1 MPQAWD
7 IVLTGLVLAFMLA
20 RPVKGLLSG
29 LSLLLLVIRMRFR
42 RKIHREPIHLSF
54 GPYPRIG
61 WHLVRAALLCVA
73 LGLATAPEASAQA
86 PDQILRLL
94 EEDPTL
100 VRQML
105 LQSGLSEAEVRAQLR
120 AGGIPE
126 GSLDVFFSDDPID
139 AATAFDTDALRAL
152 ETLGLPIE
160 TADGLEVVPVFTG
173 LQRRPARPPVLI
185 NGLPIFGLDVFTRAS
200 TQFQPLL
207 AGPVPDDYVFGPDDE
222 IVLILTGDVESAEE
236 LVVTREGFVV
246 VENVGRIN
254 LANLTM
260 GEARVLLRDRLANS
274 YSGIERGTMSVSVT
288 LTQLRTIQIYVT
300 GEIAQSGAYQMASV
314 ATVTNALYAAGGP
327 TQLASLRDIR
337 LRRRG
342 GEDVSLDLY
351 PYLLNG
357 DVAGDVILRQGDVVF
372 VPLRGRRVQLHGSVV
387 RPAHYELDA
396 NSDLMDVL
404 NTAGGFA
411 PAANRQRVTIHRV
424 VRPSERGPG
433 SSDRIAIDLA
443 LKPSE
448 DPSEPRHLGGVIIPP
463 IGLQDGDSIVVDSVL
478 DLRDSYY
485 VSIVGMVAVPDTL
498 PWREGMTIRDLL
510 LMARGPTVG
519 ADLREAEVSRLP
531 DQRGLGELAD
541 ALMVPLDSSYLSQ
554 RTRDGRYVG
563 PPGVTFPPA
572 GSSPEFILQPFD
584 QVLILR
590 QPEFEMPQLVTIT
603 GEVSV
608 PGEYTL
614 LTKNDRLA
622 DLMARA
628 AGLLDTGYPEG
639 ARFFRPQGGLGRIN
653 VDLPT
658 ALDDP
663 SGQANILLQPGDSLH
678 IPEYSPT
685 VVVEGAVNSP
695 VTVLFR
701 EGQGFDYYL
710 ANAGGYRNDADK
722 GRVSVRYA
730 NGLAQTRSKFL
741 FWSSY
746 PTPGPG
752 SVVSVPAKAL
762 QLPLDVI
769 GLVTSV
775 VGILGSLT
783 TVIVVLTR

>member
-1 MPQAWD
+1 
-7 IVLTGLVLAFMLA
+7 
-20 RPVKGLLSG
+20 
-29 LSLLLLVIRMRFR
+29 MRFR
-42 RKIHREPIHLSF
+42 REIHREPSHSSLS
-54 GPYPRIG
+54 PYLRTG
-61 WHLVRAALLCVA
+61 WKLVRAALFCVA
-73 LGLATAPEASAQA
+73 AGLATAPGASAQT
-86 PDQILRLL
+86 PDQILRVL
-94 EEDPTL
+94 EEDPAL

-105 LQSGLSEAEVRAQLR
+105 LQSALSEAEVRAQLR
-120 AGGIPE
+120 ASGMPE

-139 AATAFDTDALRAL
+139 AATAFDADALRAL

-173 LQRRPARPPVLI
+173 LRAGTARPPILI

-207 AGPVPDDYVFGPDDE
+207 VGPVPDDYVLGPDDE

-246 VENVGRIN
+246 VENVGRVN
-254 LANLTM
+254 LVNLTM
-260 GEARVLLRDRLANS
+260 GEARVLFRDRLANS
-274 YSGIERGTMSVSVT
+274 YSGIERGTLSVSVT
-288 LTQLRTIQIYVT
+288 LTRLRTIQIYVT

-337 LRRRG
+337 VRRRS

-357 DVAGDVILRQGDVVF
+357 DVSGDVILRQGDVVF
-372 VPLRGRRVQLHGSVV
+372 VPLRGPRVQLHGSVV

-396 NSDLMDVL
+396 NSDLSDVL
-404 NTAGGFA
+404 NTSGGFA
-411 PAANRQRVTIHRV
+411 PGANRQRVTIHRV
-424 VRPSERGPG
+424 VRPSDRGPG

-463 IGLQDGDSIVVDSVL
+463 IGLQDGDSIVVDYVL

-485 VSIVGMVAVPDTL
+485 VSIVGMVAVPDTV

-510 LMARGPTVG
+510 LMARGPSVG
-519 ADLREAEVSRLP
+519 ADLREAQVSRLP
-531 DQRGLGELAD
+531 DERGLGELAD

-554 RTRDGRYVG
+554 RAPDGRYVG
-563 PPGVTFPPA
+563 PPGVPFPPA
-572 GSSPEFILQPFD
+572 GSSPEFILEPFD

-590 QPEFEMPQLVTIT
+590 QPEFVMPQSVKIT

-614 LTKNDRLA
+614 LTKNDRVT
-622 DLMARA
+622 DLVTRA
-628 AGLLDTGYPEG
+628 QGILDTGYLEG
-639 ARFFRPQGGLGRIN
+639 ARLFRTQEGLGRIN
-653 VDLPT
+653 VDFT
-658 ALDDP
+658 SALGDP
-663 SGQANILLQPGDSLH
+663 SNEANILLQPGDSLH

-695 VTVLFR
+695 VTVLYR
-701 EGQGFDYYL
+701 EGENFDFYL
-710 ANAGGYRNDADK
+710 ANAGGWRSDADK
-722 GRVSVRYA
+722 GRVSVRFA
-730 NGLAQTRSKFL
+730 SGLAQTRSKFL

-752 SVVSVPAKAL
+752 SVVTVPAKAL
-762 QLPLDVI
+762 QIPVDVI
-769 GLVTSV
+769 GLTSSLV
-775 VGILGSLT
+775 AILGSLT
-783 TVIVVLTR
+783 TVIVVLVR

>member
-1 MPQAWD
+1 
-7 IVLTGLVLAFMLA
+7 
-20 RPVKGLLSG
+20 
-29 LSLLLLVIRMRFR
+29 MRFR
-42 RKIHREPIHLSF
+42 RNILRESNHPGFRVCPWVGQRLM
-54 GPYPRIG
+54 G
-61 WHLVRAALLCVA
+61 AAVLCAA
-73 LGLATAPEASAQA
+73 LGLATTPGASAQT
-86 PDQILRLL
+86 PDQIHRMI
-94 EEDPTL
+94 EEDPAL

-105 LQSGLSEAEVRAQLR
+105 LQSGLSEAEVHAQLQ
-120 AGGIPE
+120 ASGIPE
-126 GSLDVFFSDDPID
+126 GSLDQFFSDDPID
-139 AATAFDTDALRAL
+139 AATAFDSDALRAL

-160 TADGLEVVPVFTG
+160 TADGLEVVPFFTG
-173 LQRRPARPPVLI
+173 LQAQTDRPPILI

-207 AGPVPDDYVFGPDDE
+207 AGPVPDDYVLGPDDE

-236 LVVTREGFVV
+236 LIVTREGFVV
-246 VENVGRIN
+246 VPNVGRIN
-254 LANLTM
+254 LANLSM
-260 GEARVLLRDRLANS
+260 AEVRILLRDRLANS

-300 GEIAQSGAYQMASV
+300 GEVAQAGAYQMASV

-337 LRRRG
+337 VRRRS
-342 GEDVSLDLY
+342 GEDVSLDFY
-351 PYLLNG
+351 PYLLDG
-357 DVAGDVILRQGDVVF
+357 DVSEDVILRQGDVVF

-387 RPAHYELDA
+387 RPANYELDA
-396 NSDLMDVL
+396 NGDLMDVL
-404 NTAGGFA
+404 NMAGGFA
-411 PAANRQRVTIHRV
+411 PGAHRQRLTIHRV
-424 VRPSERGPG
+424 VRPSDRGPG

-443 LKPSE
+443 LTPSS
-448 DPSEPRHLGGVIIPP
+448 DSGEPRHLGGVIIPP
-463 IGLQDGDSIVVDSVL
+463 IGLQDGDSIVVDYVS

-485 VSIVGMVAVPDTL
+485 VSIVGMVAAPDTL
-498 PWREGMTIRDLL
+498 PWREGITIRDLL

-519 ADLREAEVSRLP
+519 ADLREAQVSRLP
-531 DQRGLGELAD
+531 DERGLGELAD
-541 ALMVPLDSSYLSQ
+541 ALLVPLDSSYLSQ
-554 RTRDGRYVG
+554 RAPDGRYVG
-563 PPGVTFPPA
+563 PPGVPFPAA

-590 QPEFEMPQLVTIT
+590 QPEFIMPQSVKIT

-614 LTKNDRLA
+614 LTKTDHLA
-622 DLMARA
+622 DLVSRAR
-628 AGLLDTGYPEG
+628 GLLDTGYPEG
-639 ARFFRPQGGLGRIN
+639 ARFFRPQDGLGRIN
-653 VDLPT
+653 VDLPD
-658 ALDDP
+658 ALANP

-695 VTVLFR
+695 VTVLFQ
-701 EGQGFDYYL
+701 EGQGLDYYL
-710 ANAGGYRNDADK
+710 DNAGGYRNDADK

-730 NGLAQTRSKFL
+730 NGLARTRSKFL

-752 SVVSVPAKAL
+752 SVVSVPAKPP

-769 GLVTSV
+769 GLVSSI
-775 VGILGSLT
+775 VGILSSLT
-783 TVIVVLTR
+783 TVIVVLVR